1 MVTNPTQHSTMANGH
16 ATSQLRRTLEHT
28 NDHQT
33 PHTMELDLVRK
44 ALDVCHTKAAK
55 RTRRRMHVARFTIQV
70 ARRNGWSL
78 NLPALATLILGHAPT
93 QEMRHP
99 KTIMWEISRWQ
110 TCLLLSL
117 GSLDLQTSWYVY
129 VIHVQDIVSFL
140 WLTTHPIGA
149 HTREGQLE
157 QLAQWRMGPS
167 NGAMN
172 SQISFNENP
181 VFLVSNSQLYFV
193 SLSTSYL
200 YLHHKVTSKF
210 WGCLNMYI
218 TLSFRSLT
226 YFTYIIPF
234 SSTCFFPSST
244 PCFLSHTSKEP
255 RKKLTAMP
263 CLTTSV
269 LSASTDHLAS
279 RATPLAEKK
288 HGPFHTH
295 YWLPFKKMICCGK
308 ASTTTCDT
316 LE

>member
-1 MVTNPTQHSTMANGH
+1 
-16 ATSQLRRTLEHT
+16 
-28 NDHQT
+28 
-33 PHTMELDLVRK
+33 
-44 ALDVCHTKAAK
+44 
-55 RTRRRMHVARFTIQV
+55 
-70 ARRNGWSL
+70 
-78 NLPALATLILGHAPT
+78 
-93 QEMRHP
+93 
-99 KTIMWEISRWQ
+99 
-110 TCLLLSL
+110 
-117 GSLDLQTSWYVY
+117 
-129 VIHVQDIVSFL
+129 
-140 WLTTHPIGA
+140 
-149 HTREGQLE
+149 
-157 QLAQWRMGPS
+157 MGPS

-181 VFLVSNSQLYFV
+181 VFLVSNSQLSFV

-279 RATPLAEKK
+279 RATPLADKK
-288 HGPFHTH
+288 HGSLLIHTIGS
-295 YWLPFKKMICCGK
+295 P
-308 ASTTTCDT
+308 
-316 LE
+316 